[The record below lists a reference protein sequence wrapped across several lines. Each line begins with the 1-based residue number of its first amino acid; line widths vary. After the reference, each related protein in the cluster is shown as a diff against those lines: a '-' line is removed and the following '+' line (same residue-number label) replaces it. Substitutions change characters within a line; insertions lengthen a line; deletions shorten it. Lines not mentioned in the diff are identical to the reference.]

1 MFDESAS
8 WYLPPTLDL
17 NSNPS
22 SEDEVSDAEMPPH
35 ERETE
40 SLEESPVSF
49 RISGPTEPL
58 SRFDQSDE
66 EPASTG
72 D

>member
-22 SEDEVSDAEMPPH
+22 SEDEVSDAEMPPY

-40 SLEESPVSF
+40 SLEESSVSF
-49 RISGPTEPL
+49 RISGPNETL